1 MKKIT
6 SIIRSKLRLGA
17 IYNKVLSK
25 YNRLLS
31 SYYQRKKKISVRS
44 FEDTIDE
51 ILKRER
57 SVIRFGD
64 GEMTIMSGRGIGFQK
79 SCEGLAQDLKNIIKY
94 KSGNIFICIPGMI
107 ANDTNELTSK
117 AKKWWKDYR
126 NTQFYKWQAYLS
138 PEVTYG
144 EALISRFYVGIE
156 DKNFSAL
163 LIGKIKKIWE
173 NKKLLIVEG
182 EFTRNGVGNDLFA
195 TAKSVSRVICPAEN
209 AYDKHKEIV
218 KYVASIADSYDEI
231 LVTLGPTA
239 KVVVYELAK
248 LNIRAIDL
256 GHLDNEY
263 EWFLADKGVRV
274 DIPGK
279 YVNEISGGNAVSNE
293 NIDPKYWEEIIY
305 QIK

>member
-6 SIIRSKLRLGA
+6 SIIRGKLRLGA
-17 IYNKVLSK
+17 IYNKVITIYK
-25 YNRLLS
+25 RLLS
-31 SYYQRKKKISVRS
+31 SYYQKKKKISVMS

-64 GEMTIMSGRGIGFQK
+64 GEMTIIGGQNIGFQK
-79 SCEGLAQDLKNIIKY
+79 SSKELSRHLGNIIK
-94 KSGNIFICIPGMI
+94 SECDNTLICIPSMVAG
-107 ANDTNELTSK
+107 NTEKLTQR
-117 AKKWWKDYR
+117 AKKWWDDYR
-126 NTQFYKWQAYLS
+126 NSEFYIWQAYLS
-138 PEVTYG
+138 SDVTYG
-144 EALISRFYVGIE
+144 ETNVSRFYVGIE
-156 DKNFSAL
+156 DKNLSS
-163 LIGKIKKIWE
+163 IIINKIKKIWE

-195 TAKSVSRVICPAEN
+195 AAKSVSRVICPAEN
-209 AYDKHKEIV
+209 AYDKHKEIIE
-218 KYVASIADSYDEI
+218 YVASIADSYDEI

-239 KVVVYELAK
+239 KVVVYELAR

-279 YVNEISGGNAVSNE
+279 YVNEISGGNTVSNE
-293 NIDPKYWEEIIY
+293 NIDPKYWKEIIFE
-305 QIK
+305 IK

>member
-1 MKKIT
+1 MKKIVAET
-6 SIIRSKLRLGA
+6 KEKLKA
-17 IYNKVLSK
+17 IYNKIILAYKYLLSK
-25 YNRLLS
+25 Y
-31 SYYQRKKKISVRS
+31 YERKKPIFAMS

-51 ILKRER
+51 ILKRKR

-64 GEMTIMSGRGIGFQK
+64 GEMRIICGENIGFQK
-79 SCEGLAQDLKNIIKY
+79 SSKELSCYLKNILSD
-94 KSGNIFICIPGMI
+94 KSDNFLICIPGMK
-107 ANDTNELTSK
+107 AGNTDKLTTK
-117 AKKWWKDYR
+117 AKKWWDDYR
-126 NTQFYKWQAYLS
+126 NLEFYKWQVYLS
-138 PEVTYG
+138 SDVTYG

-156 DKNFSAL
+156 NKNLSS
-163 LIGKIKKIWE
+163 IIINKIKKIWE

-195 TAKSVSRVICPAEN
+195 AAKSVSRVICPAEN

-218 KYVASIADSYDEI
+218 EYVASIADSYDEI

-239 KVVVYELAK
+239 KVVVYELAR

-279 YVNEISGGNAVSNE
+279 YVNEVSGGNTVSNE
-293 NIDPKYWEEIIY
+293 NIDPKYWEEIIF